1 LPSYDILLSA
11 PTNPLIEAALGRRF
25 TLHRLYE
32 AADEES
38 FLAAIGPG
46 VKVLVTGGLG
56 QRKIDA
62 ALLGRLPD
70 LELIAHFGVGYDAID
85 AKWAAAHGI
94 VVTHTPDVLNDE
106 VADLAIGLL
115 LATVR
120 QIPRADAYLRAGHWQ
135 EKPFP
140 LTASLRGRRLGILGL
155 GRIGLA
161 IATRAASF
169 GIEVAYY
176 NRRPREDVAFAYHAD
191 VIGLVRASD
200 ILMVAA
206 PATPET
212 RHIVNAAVLEA
223 LGPEGILINIA
234 RGSLVDEQALIAA
247 LRDHVILGAG
257 LDVFEAEPHV
267 PAALIALENTL
278 LLPHVGSASHVTRA
292 AMAQLVVDNVL
303 AWADRKGVLTPVP
316 ETPWPRVSPRP

>member
-1 LPSYDILLSA
+1 MPAFDLLLSV
-11 PTNPLIEAALGRRF
+11 PTDPLIEVALGQRF
-25 TLHRLYE
+25 ALQRLHE
-32 AADEES
+32 AADEDR
-38 FLAAIGPG
+38 FLAAVGPNI
-46 VKVLVTGGLG
+46 KVLVTGGLG
-56 QRKIDA
+56 RRQIGA
-62 ALLGRLPD
+62 ALLGRLPA

-106 VADLAIGLL
+106 VADLAMGLL

-120 QIPRADAYLRAGHWQ
+120 QIPRADFYLRAGHWE

-161 IATRAASF
+161 IAARAASF
-169 GIEVAYY
+169 GIEIAYY

-191 VIGLVRASD
+191 VIGLARASD
-200 ILMVAA
+200 ILLVAA

-234 RGSLVDEQALIAA
+234 RGSLVDEQALIPA
-247 LRDHVILGAG
+247 LQNRVILGAG
-257 LDVFEAEPHV
+257 LDVFETEPHV
-267 PAALIALENTL
+267 PATLIALENTV
-278 LLPHVGSASHVTRA
+278 LLPHVGSASHATR
-292 AMAQLVVDNVL
+292 
-303 AWADRKGVLTPVP
+303 T
-316 ETPWPRVSPRP
+316 

>member
-1 LPSYDILLSA
+1 LPSFDILLSA
-11 PTNPLIEAALGRRF
+11 PTDPLIEAALGKRF

-32 AADEES
+32 AADEAS
-38 FLAAIGPG
+38 YLAALGPRI
-46 VKVLVTGGLG
+46 KVLVSGGLG
-56 QRKIDA
+56 KRKIGA
-62 ALLGRLPD
+62 ALLEQLPT

-120 QIPRADAYLRAGHWQ
+120 QIPRADAYLRAGRWA

-140 LTASLRGRRLGILGL
+140 LTPSLRGRRLGVLGL

-161 IATRAASF
+161 IATRAAAF
-169 GIEVAYY
+169 GIDIAYY
-176 NRRPREDVAFAYHAD
+176 NRRPREDVAFVYHAD
-191 VIGLVRASD
+191 VIGLARASD
-200 ILMVAA
+200 ILLVAA

-223 LGPEGILINIA
+223 LGSDGILINIA

-247 LRDHVILGAG
+247 LQNRVILAAG
-257 LDVFEAEPHV
+257 LDVFETEPHV
-267 PAALIALENTL
+267 PATLIALENTV
-278 LLPHVGSASHVTRA
+278 LLPHVGSASHATRT
-292 AMAQLVVDNVL
+292 AMAQLVVDNVI
-303 AWADRKGVLTPVP
+303 AWIDHRRVLTPVP
-316 ETPWPRVSPRP
+316 ETPWPRVSSQ